1 MLNEFDLSAL
11 IVTLKLAAVSTAILL
26 LLGTPLAWWLSRTRC
41 KLKALLEALI
51 ALPLVLPPT
60 VLGFLFINC
69 AWFKW
74 TFGSDFTMD

>member
-11 IVTLKLAAVSTAILL
+11 SVTLKLAAISTAILL

-51 ALPLVLPPT
+51 AVTATKPVVCQVAIESLYL
-60 VLGFLFINC
+60 
-69 AWFKW
+69 
-74 TFGSDFTMD
+74 